1 MAHPCQQLVFSDYS
15 IVVILGDHEL
25 VSEYGVGH
33 SRVFFGEMS
42 SQDLPKFFSVLSFNS
57 QSADSF
63 LIYLLLL
70 FWIKALSLYI
80 YTYIFNVDRFV
91 FFFFSVVL
99 GVGCCKGAFSSY
111 GKRRLL

>member
-1 MAHPCQQLVFSDYS
+1 MFYTLHSQNYFTLPQTLVRDLVMAHPCQQLVFSDYS

-63 LIYLLLL
+63 LIY
-70 FWIKALSLYI
+70 
-80 YTYIFNVDRFV
+80 
-91 FFFFSVVL
+91 
-99 GVGCCKGAFSSY
+99 
-111 GKRRLL
+111 